1 MSIFS
6 KKKPV
11 EPQSVEEILGEFKVL
26 QSDFSKL
33 SENFKALQNKNIDNL
48 QKIAVVRFNPFNET
62 GGNQSFSLAILDGN
76 DHGFVITSLFSRNE
90 NRVYGKPIK
99 NGISE
104 FTLTDEEKQAITA
117 AQKRNGKEITNS
129 KTKK

>member
-6 KKKPV
+6 KKKPQ
-11 EPQSVEEILGEFKVL
+11 EPQSVEEILVEFKLL
-26 QSDFSKL
+26 QDEFLRL

-76 DHGFVITSLFSRNE
+76 DCGIVITSLFSRNE
-90 NRVYGKPIK
+90 NRVYSKPIK
-99 NGISE
+99 NGVSE
-104 FTLTDEEKQAITA
+104 FTLTDEEKQAIAA
-117 AQKRNGKEITNS
+117 AQKRNGQEIASS
-129 KTKK
+129 KAKK